1 MSSTFLLYGSTG
13 TVGEA
18 IARFAVQR
26 GLRPILAGR
35 NARRLQ
41 TLAAELGLED
51 RVFGLDDTV
60 ALERFLADVP
70 VVLNCAGPF
79 IYTYRPLVDACLRAG
94 THYLDI
100 TGEIPV
106 YEALAALDQRAKATG
121 IMLLPGV
128 GFDVAATDCL
138 AAHLKRRLPSATHL
152 ALAIMS
158 EGPATLPPGTLNT
171 AVEMIPYRHNVRR
184 YGGQL
189 EPIPPRDRVRLID
202 FGHGPVEATML
213 GWGDVF
219 MAFYSTG
226 IPNIEDY
233 MVIPPHMRKGLIL
246 FDALW
251 PVFRLPAVRTL
262 IKRLLQAQANTT
274 FEQRARTRTTVWGEA
289 RDGQGQTVVSRL
301 YGPETGVIWTAHA
314 ALGAV
319 QHAIAGDVQPGFQT
333 ASLAYGADFV
343 LECEGITREDLG

>member
-1 MSSTFLLYGSTG
+1 MFLLYGSTG

-26 GLRPILAGR
+26 GLRPMLAGR
-35 NARRLQ
+35 DARRLQ
-41 TLAAELGLED
+41 TQATELGLEY
-51 RVFGLDDTV
+51 RVFGVDDTV

-79 IYTYRPLVDACLRAG
+79 IYTYRPVVDACLRTG

-106 YEALAALDQRAKATG
+106 YEALAALDQRAKASE

-128 GFDVAATDCL
+128 GFDVAATECL

-152 ALAIMS
+152 ALAIVS
-158 EGPATLPPGTLNT
+158 EGPATLPPGTLDT
-171 AVEMIPYRHNVRR
+171 AVEMIPYGHNVRR
-184 YGGQL
+184 HGGRL
-189 EPIPPRDRVRLID
+189 EPIPRKKRVRLID

-233 MVIPPHMRKGLIL
+233 MVMPPQMRRGLSL

-251 PVFRLPAVRTL
+251 PVFRLLAVRNL
-262 IKRLLQAQANTT
+262 VKRVLRTQANTT

-289 RDGQGQTVVSRL
+289 NDDRGQTVVSRL
-301 YGPETGVIWTAHA
+301 HGPEAGVIWTAHA

-319 QHAIAGDVQPGFQT
+319 QHVIAGDVRPGFQT
-333 ASLAYGADFV
+333 TSLAYGADFV
-343 LECEGITREDLG
+343 LESEEVRREDLG